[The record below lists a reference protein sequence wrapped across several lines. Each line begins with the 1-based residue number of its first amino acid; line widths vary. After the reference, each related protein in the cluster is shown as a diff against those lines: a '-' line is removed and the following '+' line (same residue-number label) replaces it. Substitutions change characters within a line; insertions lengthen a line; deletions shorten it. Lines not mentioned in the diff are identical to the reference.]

1 LDASAFHHRDH
12 VHVTWLVLQQCP
24 LPEAIVRVCA
34 GLRRVAASA
43 GKPERYHET
52 ITWAFVC
59 LVHDRMVRAEH
70 ATWESFAAANAD
82 LLTWQPSVLDRYYR
96 PETLASDLAR
106 RAFVWP
112 DRLET

>member
-1 LDASAFHHRDH
+1 
-12 VHVTWLVLQQCP
+12 
-24 LPEAIVRVCA
+24 
-34 GLRRVAASA
+34 
-43 GKPERYHET
+43 
-52 ITWAFVC
+52 
-59 LVHDRMVRAEH
+59 MVRAEH